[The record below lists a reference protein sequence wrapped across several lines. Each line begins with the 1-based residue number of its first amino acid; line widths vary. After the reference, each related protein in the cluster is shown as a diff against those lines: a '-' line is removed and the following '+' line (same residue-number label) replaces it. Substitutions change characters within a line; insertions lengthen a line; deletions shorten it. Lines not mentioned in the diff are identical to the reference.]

1 MLLCIWVHTYF
12 FFENQKWISSLLFTV
27 RYFLCGV
34 AVIVIGSL
42 MNQYPAV
49 LCWTLLTA
57 VWSVADIAFGFLYLC
72 LHQTLLLYLGD
83 KPKSET
89 FRADEQCY
97 PIAKKDGRTVKL
109 LVSFWVI
116 TDSSSVGL
124 LSLGTGLMCYLK
136 LPLQRN
142 VIKERFL

>member
-1 MLLCIWVHTYF
+1 MLLCIWVHTF
-12 FFENQKWISSLLFTV
+12 FFWKSEVDKFSSIYSKIFSMWCCCDCDWVSNESVSCCALLNPAYCCLICGWHCFRVFISV
-27 RYFLCGV
+27 FL
-34 AVIVIGSL
+34 
-42 MNQYPAV
+42 
-49 LCWTLLTA
+49 
-57 VWSVADIAFGFLYLC
+57 
-72 LHQTLLLYLGD
+72 QTLLLYLGD

-136 LPLQRN
+136 LPLQLN